1 MKTNY
6 GRSIYAALESIR
18 GYERAENY
26 KGMILLA
33 GVISKTLEKNNKPL
47 SLLPSVLES
56 HSSTPI
62 AIQTFLSQHQEEEIG
77 KAAARLAENLDKNAL
92 RMFLQAVSND
102 VTGTIEEVYAITC
115 KLDNLSS
122 KKTNQQI
129 PSSMKLLFEKEMI
142 KETLNDIY
150 IQGNNDDP
158 FWSLVIAK
166 KYPKLAVHADT
177 MSLDV
182 FDMMQLGAYAYG
194 ISNIVIKQG
203 DVLKKPTFILEKGN
217 LQQFDCVISIPAIGP
232 ISSNVGEYDEFG
244 RFLFGRSSKR
254 DATLDYVSHAL
265 ASTKANGRA
274 IILTLGGSLFRGG
287 VEEKVRTAIAKSRQ
301 VEGVIKFASSIL
313 LNTAVAPYALFLNR
327 NQSLEVSPSIRMV
340 DASEI
345 IGVQGRAKVLES
357 EHIERI
363 LSLYQSTE
371 NVNGV
376 ASTVS
381 IDDVIQN
388 NGEFIPERYT
398 MSERISLPVIGERTI
413 NKIEMMDRE
422 KTVELGEIA
431 ELTNGINIKSSDGQH
446 SIQIIKA
453 SDIQGGKI
461 SVDELESVSVADLS
475 VIQKAKVQAGDIVLL
490 SRGTSIK
497 FAVVPKGIGNAYAS
511 MNLMIIRPKEGV
523 DPYFVQ
529 TFLESPFGIWQME
542 QIQIGTTIQLIK
554 LSDMKKIRV
563 PSLTQEAQIQVGKQY
578 QLINQTYE
586 QALNEAYKA
595 KVESTLGL
603 YEQIGLINWTK

>member
-1 MKTNY
+1 METNY
-6 GRSIYAALESIR
+6 ERSIYVSLESIR
-18 GYERAENY
+18 DYERVENY
-26 KGMILLA
+26 KVMILLA
-33 GVISKTLEKNNKPL
+33 DAIGNTLEKHNKQL
-47 SLLPSVLES
+47 SLLPGLLES
-56 HSSTPI
+56 QSSVVT
-62 AIQTFLSQHQEEEIG
+62 AIQTFFSQHQEEEIG
-77 KAAARLAENLDKNAL
+77 KLAAHLAGKLDKNAL
-92 RMFLQAVSND
+92 RMFLQVFSNG
-102 VTGTIEEVYAITC
+102 VTGTIEEAYALIS
-115 KLDNLSS
+115 KVDGLAA

-129 PSSMKLLFEKEMI
+129 PFSMKSLFEKEMI
-142 KETLNDIY
+142 KETLEDIY

-166 KYPKLAVHADT
+166 KYPKLTVYVDT

-182 FDMMQLGAYAYG
+182 FDMMRLGAYAYE

-203 DVLKKPTFILEKGN
+203 DVLKKPTFILEEGN
-217 LQQFDCVISIPAIGP
+217 LQQFDCVISIPAIGS
-232 ISSNVGEYDEFG
+232 ISQNVGEHDEFG
-244 RFLFGRSSKR
+244 RFLYGRSSKR

-274 IILTLGGSLFRGG
+274 VILTLGGSLFRGG
-287 VEEKVRTAIAKSRQ
+287 VEEKVRIAITKSRQ

-327 NQSLEVSPSIRMV
+327 NQSLDVSPIIRMV

-345 IGVQGRAKVLES
+345 IGVQGRAKVLEQ

-363 LSLYQSTE
+363 LSLYQSIE

-376 ASTVS
+376 VSIVS

-388 NGEFIPERYT
+388 DGELIPERYT
-398 MSERISLPVIGERTI
+398 MSEQISLPVIGERTI
-413 NKIEMMDRE
+413 NKTEMMDKE

-461 SVDELESVSVADLS
+461 SLDGLESVSVADLS
-475 VIQKAKVQAGDIVLL
+475 VIKKAKIQAGDIVLL

-542 QIQIGTTIQLIK
+542 QIQTGTTIRLIK
-554 LSDMKKIRV
+554 LSDMKNIRV

-586 QALNEAYKA
+586 QKLDKVYKE
-595 KVESTLGL
+595 KVESTLDL
-603 YEQIGLINWTK
+603 YEQIGLMNWTK